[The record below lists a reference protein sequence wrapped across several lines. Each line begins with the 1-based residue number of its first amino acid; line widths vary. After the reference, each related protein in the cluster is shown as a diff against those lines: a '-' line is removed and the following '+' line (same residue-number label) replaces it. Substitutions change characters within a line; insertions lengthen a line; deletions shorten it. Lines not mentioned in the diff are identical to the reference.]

1 MKVNKLQRHLIAANV
16 VLFAITVAII
26 ILLAVGINSS
36 VFRDGGNTIAIVAI
50 ILCIALLADVGY
62 YLMIIRRM
70 ITKPLEKL
78 AGSISPPAAEGTG
91 EYETQPDD
99 EFAILAA
106 SIQELQVELAKA
118 QEASVSKSNFLSNM
132 SHEIR
137 TPMNAIIGMT
147 SIGKMSNEM
156 EKKDYAFERIETASA
171 HLLGVINDILDVS
184 KIESGKFELSFEDFN
199 FEKML
204 IRVVNVSGFRVEEKR
219 QRFTVYVDRA
229 IPLYLI
235 GDDQRIAQVITNL
248 LSNAVKFTP
257 EGGSINL
264 HTYFI
269 GEEDGVCE
277 IKVAVADSGIG
288 ISPEQQARLFQ
299 SFQQAESSTARNF
312 GGTGLGLAISKS
324 IVEMM
329 DGSIHVESELNKGS
343 TFSFSLRLRRG
354 EMKSSGKAQKINWNN
369 IHVLVVD
376 DDDYILQDFKGIMN
390 KFGAF
395 CDVASSGAEAL
406 ELEKDNDYDMFFV
419 DWKMPI
425 MDGIELT
432 EKLKERTAGKKE
444 SHVVIVSAYESSMIA
459 ESASA
464 AGAEKVMQKPLFPST
479 IRDIVGE
486 YFGTEDPDAV
496 TDGIDLTGALEGRCI
511 LLAEDVEINR
521 EIVMVLLEPTL
532 LQIDCAENG
541 KEALEMYR
549 NAPDKYEMIFMDL
562 QMPEMDGLEATR
574 KIRALGTEKALT
586 IPIIAMTAN
595 VFKEDVEN
603 CLAAGMNGH
612 VGKPLNFD
620 DVIEKLRTYLL

>member
-1 MKVNKLQRHLIAANV
+1 MKINKVQKHFIAANT
-16 VLFAITVAII
+16 VLLLIIVAII
-26 ILLAVGINSS
+26 IFLAVGSINSI
-36 VFRDGGNTIAIVAI
+36 FQYGGSTAVIVTL
-50 ILCIALLADVGY
+50 ILCLILFADVF
-62 YLMIIRRM
+62 YLIHVVRRM
-70 ITKPLEKL
+70 ITKPMDKPAE
-78 AGSISPPAAEGTG
+78 SIS
-91 EYETQPDD
+91 
-99 EFAILAA
+99 I
-106 SIQELQVELAKA
+106 SIADSENDNGSVTDARIVQLTVKLQELQVELAKA
-118 QEASVSKSNFLSNM
+118 QEASVAKSNFLANM

-147 SIGKMSNEM
+147 SIGRMAKDTD
-156 EKKDYAFERIETASA
+156 KKDYAFERIENASA

-184 KIESGKFELSFEDFN
+184 KIESGKFELSFEVFN

-219 QRFTVYVDRA
+219 QKFTVYVDRA
-229 IPLYLI
+229 IPPYLV

-277 IKVAVADSGIG
+277 IKVAVADTGIG
-288 ISPEQQARLFQ
+288 ISPEQQGKLFQ
-299 SFQQAESSTARNF
+299 SFQQAESSTSRNF
-312 GGTGLGLAISKS
+312 GGTGLGLAISKN

-329 DGSIHVESELNKGS
+329 DGDISVESELDKGS
-343 TFSFSLRLRRG
+343 TFSFSLRLKRG
-354 EMKSSGKAQKINWNN
+354 EMKSSGKPNKINWADLH
-369 IHVLVVD
+369 ILVVD
-376 DDDYILQDFKGIMN
+376 DDDYIVQDFKGIMN
-390 KFGAF
+390 KFGAS
-395 CDVASSGAEAL
+395 CDIALNGKEAL
-406 ELEKDNDYDMFFV
+406 ELEQNNEYDMFFV
-419 DWKMPI
+419 DWKMPV

-432 EKLKERTAGKKE
+432 KALKERTAGKKE
-444 SHVVIVSAYESSMIA
+444 SHVVIVSAYESSMIV
-459 ESASA
+459 ESASM

-486 YFGTEDPDAV
+486 YFGTENPDDV
-496 TDGIDLTGALEGRCI
+496 SSEIDLTGALGGRCI

-532 LQIDCAENG
+532 LQIDCAVNG

-574 KIRALGTEKALT
+574 QIRALGTEKAST

-612 VGKPLNFD
+612 VGKPLNFN
-620 DVIEKLRTYLL
+620 DVMEKLRTHLL